1 MAVGRGGIVAALDVG
16 TTKIS
21 CFIARID
28 SRGTIRVSGVGHHA
42 SQGLRAGS
50 IIDIEPAEEA
60 IRAAVDSAERLANET
75 VDDVIVSFSGGYPSS
90 NTVGIE
96 IGVHGRQVSD
106 LDVDRVLA
114 EACAHI
120 EPGKTEIVHAIP
132 VGFSLDG
139 ANGIRDPRSMHGSR
153 LGVALHVVTV
163 STGTFRNLE
172 TCIERGYLAIQR
184 RVVSS
189 YASGLAC
196 LVEDEMD
203 LGVTVIDMGG
213 GTTTIAVFS
222 GGHLIFADSVP
233 VGGNH
238 VTNDIALGL
247 STPKS
252 HAERMKTLYGS
263 TLPGPTDEK
272 DIMEVPLIGE
282 EDAANATHIPRS
294 ALTGIIQPRVEETL
308 ELVRDR
314 LERGGVAARGGQ
326 RVVLTGG
333 ASQLQGMREMAARIL
348 DKQVRI
354 GRPLRIAGLA
364 EATAGPGFS
373 ACAGLLLYAAR
384 NPQEAITVD
393 RHGDNGGRLARMG
406 RWLRENF

>member
-1 MAVGRGGIVAALDVG
+1 MAVGRGGVVAALDIG
-16 TTKIS
+16 TTKVS
-21 CFIARID
+21 CFIAGID
-28 SRGTIRVSGVGHHA
+28 SRGTIRVGGVGHHA
-42 SQGLRAGS
+42 AQGLRAGA
-50 IIDIEPAEEA
+50 IVDIDAAEEA
-60 IRAAVDSAERLANET
+60 IRVAVDNAERLANET
-75 VDDVIVSFSGGYPSS
+75 IEEVIVSFSGGYPSS
-90 NTVGIE
+90 HTVGIE
-96 IGVHGRQVSD
+96 IGVHGSQVSD

-114 EACAHI
+114 EASTHV
-120 EPGKTEIVHAIP
+120 EPGDSEVVHAIP
-132 VGFSLDG
+132 VSFSLDG
-139 ANGIRDPRSMHGSR
+139 TNGIKDPRLMYGSR
-153 LGVALHVVTV
+153 LGVNLHVVTA
-163 STGTFRNLE
+163 STGVLRNLD
-172 TCIERGYLAIQR
+172 TCVERGHLSIQR

-222 GGHLIFADSVP
+222 GGQLVFADGVP

-238 VTNDIALGL
+238 VTNDIAIGL

-263 TLPGPTDEK
+263 TLPSPTDEK

-282 EDAANATHIPRS
+282 EDAANATHVPRS
-294 ALTGIIQPRVEETL
+294 ALTGIIQPRIEETL
-308 ELVRDR
+308 ELVRDK
-314 LERGGVAARGGQ
+314 LEMGGGFARAGK

-333 ASQLQGMREMAARIL
+333 ASQLQGMREVTARVL

-354 GRPLRIAGLA
+354 GKPVRIAGLA

-373 ACAGLLLYAAR
+373 ACAGLLLFAAR
-384 NPQEAITVD
+384 NPQEAIAADT
-393 RHGDNGGRLARMG
+393 NGNGTGRLSRIG
-406 RWLRENF
+406 RWLKENF